1 VDIHPETKTSLGKLK
16 KFVVQSAVTFTTQ
29 ANTYTATVSPGVITG
44 VGNPFQNC
52 SLTNTNTDNMTVTM
66 FGVASTAY
74 GQNIQQHK
82 DAFAFATVDLIDVS
96 KLGAWGAREN
106 MDGISM
112 RLARQWAAATD
123 TVATR
128 FDVFWGFAPLYPEL
142 AVRGFHQ
149 LV

>member
-1 VDIHPETKTSLGKLK
+1 
-16 KFVVQSAVTFTTQ
+16 VVQADVTFTTQ
-29 ANTYTATVSPGVITG
+29 ANTYTATVTPAVITG
-44 VGNPFQNC
+44 VGNPYRNA
-52 SLTNTNTDNMTVTM
+52 SLTKADTDNMTVTM

-74 GQNIQQHK
+74 GQNIQMHK

-96 KLGAWGAREN
+96 KFGAWGARES

-128 FDVFWGFAPLYPEL
+128 FDLFWGFAPLYPEL
-142 AVRGFHQ
+142 AVRGFYA
-149 LV
+149 L